1 LVDLSVVIPVY
12 NRERQIQRAL
22 ESCLSQDHGS
32 FEVVVVDDGSTDGSA
47 DAIETCSDPRVRLVR
62 LELNR
67 GQGAARNAG
76 IRTAAGD
83 WIISLDSDDELLPGA
98 LSCIHEKI
106 RHAAGHVERVAFQFR
121 RDDGRIS
128 PLPATLKDEVLD
140 YAAYIR
146 WLEGRR
152 IYDFLPCTRRCTF
165 EAVQWPESRW
175 SDHCLYNL
183 DFAKRYR
190 TLFCAETLALVH
202 TDAGNRLS
210 FVRRGSQNAL
220 DAAADL
226 GAEMDVVL
234 TRHGEGLREHA
245 PVTYAMYQRMRAA
258 HHFLAGESGAGF
270 RQILRCLRA
279 TPGLPDAWLILALGL
294 TSRRLFA
301 AVRARRAP
309 AT

>member
-1 LVDLSVVIPVY
+1 MEFSVVIPVH
-12 NRERQIQRAL
+12 NREREIRRAL
-22 ESCLSQDHGS
+22 ESCLSQDHNS
-32 FEVVVVDDGSTDGSA
+32 FEVVAVDDGSTDGSA
-47 DAIETCSDPRVRLVR
+47 DAIGACSDPRVRLVW
-62 LELNR
+62 LKMNR

-76 IRTAAGD
+76 ICAAAGD

-98 LSCIHEKI
+98 LSRIHAKI
-106 RHAAGHVERVAFQFR
+106 QHAGGGVERVAFQFR

-128 PLPATLKDEVLD
+128 PLPATLKDEVMD

-152 IYDFLPCTRRCTF
+152 LYDFLPCTRRCTF
-165 EAVQWPESRW
+165 EAVRWPERRW

-183 DFAKRYR
+183 DFARQYR
-190 TLFCAETLALVH
+190 TLFCAESLALVH
-202 TDAGNRLS
+202 TDMGNRLS
-210 FVRRGSQNAL
+210 FERRRSHNAL
-220 DAAADL
+220 DAAAEL

-234 TRHGEGLREHA
+234 SRHGEGLREHA
-245 PVTYAMYQRMRAA
+245 PATYAVYQRMRAA
-258 HHFLAGESGAGF
+258 HHFLAGERGAGF

-279 TPGLPDAWLILALGL
+279 TPVLADAWLILVLGL
-294 TSRRLFA
+294 MNRGVLA

>member
-1 LVDLSVVIPVY
+1 VEFSVVIPVY
-12 NRERQIQRAL
+12 NREREIRRGL
-22 ESCLSQDHGS
+22 ESCLAQDHGS
-32 FEVVVVDDGSTDGSA
+32 FEVVAVDDGSTDRSA
-47 DAIETCSDPRVRLVR
+47 DVVGACSDPRVRLVR
-62 LELNR
+62 LGMNR

-76 IRTAAGD
+76 IRAAAGD
-83 WIISLDSDDELLPGA
+83 WIISFDSDDELLPGA
-98 LSCIHEKI
+98 LSRIHEKI
-106 RHAAGHVERVAFQFR
+106 QHAGGEVERVAFQFR

-128 PLPATLKDEVLD
+128 PLPATLEDEVMD
-140 YAAYIR
+140 YAAYTR

-152 IYDFLPCTRRCTF
+152 LYDFLPCTRRCTF
-165 EAVQWPESRW
+165 EAVRWPESRW

-183 DFAKRYR
+183 DFAKQYR

-210 FVRRGSQNAL
+210 FGRRRSQNAL
-220 DAAADL
+220 DAAAEL

-234 TRHGEGLREHA
+234 SRHGEGLREHA
-245 PVTYAMYQRMRAA
+245 PATHAMYQRMRAA
-258 HHFLAGESGAGF
+258 HHFLAGERGAGF

-279 TPGLPDAWLILALGL
+279 TPGQADAWLILALGL
-294 TSRRLFA
+294 TNRSVFA